1 MLWHVLLEQVV
12 WTSFIQNDK
21 KAKYRYLSALTIWT
35 IARAN
40 DNLL

>member
-1 MLWHVLLEQVV
+1 MQWRVLLEQVV
-12 WTSFIQNDK
+12 WTSFIQNYK
-21 KAKYRYLSALTIWT
+21 KAKRRYLSALT